1 MGTINEAA
9 LIRRARH
16 PTPSLPTSEEF
27 FGEDAIDRNV
37 SASDLDSSL
46 LPDGIFNRVPTGN
59 RSRQSSPGR

>member
-9 LIRRARH
+9 FIRRTRH
-16 PTPSLPTSEEF
+16 PTPSLPTSEEI
-27 FGEDAIDRNV
+27 FGEDAIRRNV

-46 LPDGIFNRVPTGN
+46 LPDGIVNLDPTGN